1 MDIYAH
7 HCSKEIYIVQHFGVP
22 RGIPVKP
29 VRTELTPDEM
39 PKRWYN
45 ILPDLPEPLAPPLN
59 PATKKP
65 ISPSDLERLFPKA
78 LIAQEM
84 ASDNYISIPD
94 EVLQGYMMVTRPS
107 PLQRAVGLEKALKT
121 PAKIYFKRE
130 DLSPTGSHKTN
141 TSLAQAYY
149 NMKEGVENLT
159 TETGAGQWGAAL
171 SLACSHFGLGCKV
184 FMVRASYDQKP
195 YRREMMRVYG
205 AEVNPSPSNLTEF
218 GKKMLAKDPKHP
230 GSLGIA
236 ISEAMEMAL
245 RDGKTKYSLGS
256 VLNHVMLHQTIIGEE
271 TLLQFQKL
279 DEKPDYMI
287 GCVGGG
293 SNFAGFTFP
302 AIGQKLKK
310 KLDTEFIAVEPTSV
324 PSLTDGKYEYD
335 FGDTA
340 GMTPLLMM
348 YTLGHDF
355 VPSPIHAGGLRY
367 HGAAPTVSL
376 LVNKKV
382 VRPVAYQQKEVFTAA
397 MMFARAEGII
407 PAPETSH
414 AIKAAVDLALEA
426 KRKNEKK
433 IIALNFSGHGLLDL
447 GGYQAYIDGKMA

>member
-1 MDIYAH
+1 M
-7 HCSKEIYIVQHFGVP
+7 
-22 RGIPVKP
+22 KP
-29 VRTELTPDEM
+29 VRTVLTTDEM
-39 PKRWYN
+39 PRRWYN

-59 PATKKP
+59 PATMKP
-65 ISPSDLERLFPKA
+65 INPKDLEVVFPKG
-78 LIAQEM
+78 LINQEM
-84 ASDNYISIPD
+84 SPDNYIDIPD
-94 EVLQGYMMVTRPS
+94 EVLQAYMLANRPS
-107 PLQRAVGLEKALKT
+107 PLQRAVRLEQALKT
-121 PAKIYFKRE
+121 PAKIYYKRE
-130 DLSPTGSHKTN
+130 DLSPAGSHKTN
-141 TSLAQAYY
+141 TSLPQAYY
-149 NMKEGVENLT
+149 NMKEGVENLA
-159 TETGAGQWGAAL
+159 TETGAGQWGTAL
-171 SLACSHFGLGCKV
+171 SLACSYFGLGCEV

-205 AEVNPSPSNLTEF
+205 AKVHPSPSDLTEF

-236 ISEAMEMAL
+236 ISEAMETAVK
-245 RDGKTKYSLGS
+245 DGKTKYSLGS

-271 TLLQFQKL
+271 TMLQFKKL
-279 DEKPDYMI
+279 DEQPDYLI

-302 AIGQKLKK
+302 FIGEKLKK
-310 KLDTEFIAVEPTSV
+310 GKGPEFIAVEPTVV
-324 PSLTDGKYEYD
+324 PSLTEGKYEYD

-340 GMTPLLMM
+340 GMTPLLLM

-376 LVNKKV
+376 LVKKKIV
-382 VRPVAYQQKEVFTAA
+382 KPVSYQQKEVFEAA
-397 MMFARAEGII
+397 MIFARAEGII

-426 KRKNEKK
+426 KKKNEKK
-433 IIALNFSGHGLLDL
+433 VIALNFSGHGLLDL
-447 GGYQAYIDGKMA
+447 GGYQQFLDGKMT

>member
-1 MDIYAH
+1 M
-7 HCSKEIYIVQHFGVP
+7 Q
-22 RGIPVKP
+22 P
-29 VRTELTPDEM
+29 VRTTLTAEEM
-39 PKRWYN
+39 PRKWYN

-59 PATKKP
+59 PATKQP
-65 ISPSDLERLFPKA
+65 ISPSDLEVIFPKA

-84 ASDNYISIPD
+84 ATDRYIDIPE
-94 EVLQGYMMVTRPS
+94 EVQQAYMLANRPS
-107 PLQRAVGLEKALKT
+107 PLQRAIRLEKELKT

-130 DLSPTGSHKTN
+130 DLSPAGSHKTN
-141 TSLAQAYY
+141 TSLAQVYY
-149 NMKEGVENLT
+149 NMKEGVEKIA
-159 TETGAGQWGAAL
+159 TETGAGQWGTAL
-171 SLACSHFGLGCKV
+171 ALACRYFGLTCKV
-184 FMVRASYDQKP
+184 FMVRASFDQKP

-205 AEVNPSPSNLTEF
+205 AEVSPSPSNLTDF

-236 ISEAMEMAL
+236 ISEAMEVAAK
-245 RDGKTKYSLGS
+245 DKKTNYSLGS

-271 TLLQFQKL
+271 TMLQFQKL
-279 DEKPDYMI
+279 DQKPDVLI

-302 AIGQKLKK
+302 FVGEKLKK
-310 KLDTEFIAVEPTSV
+310 KLSTEFIAVEPKVV
-324 PSLTDGKYEYD
+324 PSLTEGKFEYD

-367 HGAAPTVSL
+367 HGAAPTVSQ

-382 VRPVAYQQKEVFTAA
+382 VKAVSYEQKEVFDAG
-397 MMFARAEGII
+397 MLFARTEGIV
-407 PAPETSH
+407 PAPETNH
-414 AIKAAVDLALEA
+414 AIKAAIDVALDA
-426 KRKNEKK
+426 KKRNEKK
-433 IIALNFSGHGLLDL
+433 IIAFNFSGHGLLDL
-447 GGYQAYIDGKMA
+447 GGYQQYLDGKMT

>member
-1 MDIYAH
+1 MM
-7 HCSKEIYIVQHFGVP
+7 
-22 RGIPVKP
+22 P
-29 VRTELTPDEM
+29 VRTVLTAEEM
-39 PKRWYN
+39 PRRWYN

-65 ISPSDLERLFPKA
+65 ISPSDLEAVFPKG
-78 LIAQEM
+78 LIRQEM
-84 ASDNYISIPD
+84 ATESYIDIPD
-94 EVLQGYMMVTRPS
+94 EVLQAYMLANRPS
-107 PLQRAVGLEKALKT
+107 PLQRAVRLEQALKT

-130 DLSPTGSHKTN
+130 DLSPAGSHKTN
-141 TSLAQAYY
+141 TSFAQAYY
-149 NMKEGVENLT
+149 NMKEGVENLA
-159 TETGAGQWGAAL
+159 TETGAGQWGTAL
-171 SLACSHFGLGCKV
+171 SLACSYFGLGCEV

-205 AEVNPSPSNLTEF
+205 AKVHPSPSDLTEF

-236 ISEAMEMAL
+236 ISEAMETAVK
-245 RDGKTKYSLGS
+245 DSKTKYSLGS

-271 TLLQFQKL
+271 TMLQFKKL
-279 DEKPDYMI
+279 DEQPDYLV

-302 AIGQKLKK
+302 FIGEKLKK
-310 KLDTEFIAVEPTSV
+310 GKGPEFIAVEPTVV
-324 PSLTDGKYEYD
+324 PSLTQGKFEYD

-340 GMTPLLMM
+340 GMTPLLLM

-367 HGAAPTVSL
+367 HGAAPTVSQ
-376 LVNKKV
+376 LVKKKV
-382 VRPVAYQQKEVFTAA
+382 VKPVAYQQKEVFEAA
-397 MMFARAEGII
+397 MMFARTEGVI

-414 AIKAAVDLALEA
+414 AIKAAIDLALEA
-426 KRKNEKK
+426 KKKNEKK

-447 GGYQAYIDGKMA
+447 GGYQQFLDGKME